1 MVIFLIDDLKDDRF
15 VFFSREIPSSWP
27 YEAEGG
33 AVKKAG
39 KSRSHRLHGLVEKN
53 HGYKIKTKCGIIYQ
67 ENEYLKVNFFE
78 TKVNFKKVKNAP
90 TYNRR
95 EMLSSI

>member
-1 MVIFLIDDLKDDRF
+1 MTALFFLVGKFRPRGLMKLR
-15 VFFSREIPSSWP
+15 
-27 YEAEGG
+27 GG

>member
-1 MVIFLIDDLKDDRF
+1 MTAL
-15 VFFSREIPSSWP
+15 FFGVGKFRPRGLMKLR
-27 YEAEGG
+27 GG

-39 KSRSHRLHGLVEKN
+39 KSRSHSLHGLVEKN

-78 TKVNFKKVKNAP
+78 TKVDF
-90 TYNRR
+90 
-95 EMLSSI
+95 